1 MTQKEIITLT
11 ESLGF
16 VLDLDRYESGSDSTG
31 LKYLRFISS
40 KLKLDEKDLR
50 WIWYKED
57 SDEDNI
63 VRGQCIKS
71 RIDKKREVANFLKY

>member
-1 MTQKEIITLT
+1 MNKQEIITLA

-16 VLDLDRYESGSDSTG
+16 VLDLDRYESGSESTG
-31 LKYLRFISS
+31 LKYLRFISPEPE
-40 KLKLDEKDLR
+40 LDEKDLR

-63 VRGQCIKS
+63 IRGKYIKS
-71 RIDKKREVANFLKY
+71 RLDKKREVVNFLKY